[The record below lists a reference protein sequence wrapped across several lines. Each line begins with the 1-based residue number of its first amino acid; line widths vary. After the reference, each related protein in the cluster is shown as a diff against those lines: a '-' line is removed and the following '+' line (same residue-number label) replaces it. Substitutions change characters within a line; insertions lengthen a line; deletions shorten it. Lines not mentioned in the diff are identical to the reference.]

1 MTKYKVEM
9 IIEVIDGHPR
19 KWIAETVEMALEDG
33 EDILEW
39 SVEEIEDEGE
49 SDDGS

>member
-1 MTKYKVEM
+1 MMPKYKIEM
-9 IIEVIDGHPR
+9 IVEIIEGHPR

-39 SVEEIEDEGE
+39 SVEEIEDAG
-49 SDDGS
+49 